1 MVPLMLLQLVVVLLL
16 TAVQVF
22 AMVFFMTP
30 IAVALALRIDVS
42 AEVIVP
48 LIPLHWLAVPE
59 RTEAQEASTA
69 AFTAFAA
76 FVTLAWIAPQSVF
89 RFPVTAA
96 HAFLADASTPAHT
109 VSRDALTP
117 EAAAVIAARIPS
129 HEVVI
134 EVWIPVQAA

>member
-1 MVPLMLLQLVVVLLL
+1 
-16 TAVQVF
+16 
-22 AMVFFMTP
+22 MVFFMTP

-42 AEVIVP
+42 AEVIIP